1 MKIETVARDD
11 QQTRLVAE
19 LDVETLEK
27 YKHQAARKVSQSTK
41 IPGFRPGKAPYDL
54 VRRMVGDER
63 LTQEAVELLLDEVYP
78 KVLTEANINPSGPGK
93 LEEIVSMDPPTFA
106 FIVPLPPEVQIEDYT
121 ITAQRLCARAD
132 HR

>member
-27 YKHQAARKVSQSTK
+27 YKRQAARKVSQTTK

-54 VRRMVGDER
+54 VRRMLGDER

-106 FIVPLPPEVQIEDYT
+106 FIVPLPPEVQIEDYKSL
-121 ITAQRLCARAD
+121 RKEY
-132 HR
+132 